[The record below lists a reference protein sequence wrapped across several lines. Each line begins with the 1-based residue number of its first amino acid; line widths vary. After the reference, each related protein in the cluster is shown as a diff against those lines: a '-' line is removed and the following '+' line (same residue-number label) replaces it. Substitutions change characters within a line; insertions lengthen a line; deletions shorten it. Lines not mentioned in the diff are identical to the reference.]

1 MTCQTI
7 ELDHSRLK
15 TLLSYD
21 AASGVFAWL
30 EDGRQAGCQTPKGYV
45 VIGIDGSLYLAH
57 RLAWLYVT
65 GAWPEMRLDHKDQ
78 NKANN
83 RIVNLREATAAQN
96 VANSGPR
103 ITNRSGFKGVCWD
116 ARNARWRATI
126 TVEGRQRSL
135 GRHKRLEDAVAA
147 YSAEAKAVHG
157 DYAATELGVTFYDLQ
172 AHA

>member
-65 GAWPEMRLDHKDQ
+65 GSWPEMRLDHKDR

-83 RIVNLREATAAQN
+83 RRNN
-96 VANSGPR
+96 VIISLNGESLTMAEYCRKHSLNSDKVQQRLKRGY
-103 ITNRSGFKGVCWD
+103 SVE
-116 ARNARWRATI
+116 RA
-126 TVEGRQRSL
+126 VQP
-135 GRHKRLEDAVAA
+135 
-147 YSAEAKAVHG
+147 
-157 DYAATELGVTFYDLQ
+157 
-172 AHA
+172 